1 MPRLVIGVNG
11 KGHELSQ
18 QLLQSCYIALS
29 YGVGHS
35 PSLIPTCFAFPLTPG
50 YKALILS
57 HTLAFS
63 EFLRILS
70 QTNHPTLQES
80 STRRSYLTSSK
91 RASHSFFTASQ
102 QGPPSQDTLVEE
114 SAGPRAY
121 SSFSGGN
128 VENPTVSERNVRI
141 LSGLVRGLGGLHM

>member
-70 QTNHPTLQES
+70 QTNHPTLQTS
-80 STRRSYLTSSK
+80 PSCSDDDMPRRK
-91 RASHSFFTASQ
+91 R
-102 QGPPSQDTLVEE
+102 
-114 SAGPRAY
+114 
-121 SSFSGGN
+121 
-128 VENPTVSERNVRI
+128 VRLDI
-141 LSGLVRGLGGLHM
+141 TGRYRDHVRGLLNWIFILDLRTSSDEEFEFPPTSTSELSKLTNTRTI